1 MAIDNDQDEVPTAS
15 LLVWIALTLVACTS
29 FWNQAA
35 ITEERFV
42 PALSVIADKFNI
54 PDDVAGATLMAAGAS
69 SPELFSSFVALFITH
84 SSLGLGTIVGSEIFN
99 QLVICAGAVFA
110 SKSGKLELDRAIIIR
125 EVGFYVLGICLLY
138 MALQDT
144 RFDNPDDPEEK
155 HIYIHFWQAC
165 AVFGAYILYV
175 LVCANMDAIVAWFS
189 DKRGL
194 AALTSGSIVAA
205 PTNYGTM
212 EEDENINKRPLK
224 SKHVKMEGLKDMPF
238 LREHSQRSKEPP
250 GNFQSVKFYRTLT
263 GEKSEEHAMSDD
275 LNKSNL
281 SERSLLNTSQTSLL
295 ERSIR
300 SIRSRA
306 YSDGNSLRKIDFILQ
321 YEKPSD
327 EHDLHDIDVDTVGIR
342 FDKFFGFLFLEL
354 S

>member
-1 MAIDNDQDEVPTAS
+1 
-15 LLVWIALTLVACTS
+15 
-29 FWNQAA
+29 
-35 ITEERFV
+35 
-42 PALSVIADKFNI
+42 
-54 PDDVAGATLMAAGAS
+54 
-69 SPELFSSFVALFITH
+69 
-84 SSLGLGTIVGSEIFN
+84 
-99 QLVICAGAVFA
+99 
-110 SKSGKLELDRAIIIR
+110 
-125 EVGFYVLGICLLY
+125 

-281 SERSLLNTSQTSLL
+281 SERSLLNTSQASLL

-306 YSDGNSLRKIDFILQ
+306 FSDGNSLRKIDFILQ

-342 FDKFFGFLFLEL
+342 FDTFFGFLFFEL
-354 S
+354 SYLIDAFFSLCPSLIAMSTSLMGVYLVSCGNGLIFTTRLILPHTAGICVGLRFQQRAR